1 MSVSV
6 VPSGGKKQTWVG
18 KIRMLGRL
26 ISFPPKIVVVI
37 KLFVDPHQTMMMVGS
52 KPHSLKLEFDEYT
65 KHSKFVLKSENYTE
79 QVFIKLG
86 LS

>member
-1 MSVSV
+1 
-6 VPSGGKKQTWVG
+6 
-18 KIRMLGRL
+18 
-26 ISFPPKIVVVI
+26 
-37 KLFVDPHQTMMMVGS
+37 MMMVGS

-86 LS
+86 LSWKEVTELFLFLS